1 MAKSK
6 FNVRTRRLPGRRS
19 LKISE
24 TPDGV
29 RQNPTISN
37 TIAQPHH
44 YIDNLACPALLID
57 EQRQIEAANQGFY
70 KLFGLPAKAI
80 QIGEKFANFAQRA
93 VINRY
98 EGLLELGSYIT
109 TENNQQTTSYQI
121 SVGGN
126 FVRLFCAR
134 TPDGKTLLSFST
146 ATLTEL
152 HGTVT
157 GDNKPNDG

>member
-19 LKISE
+19 LQTSE
-24 TPDGV
+24 TPDSL
-29 RQNPTISN
+29 RQNSNPPN
-37 TIAQPHH
+37 TIVQPHH
-44 YIDNLACPALLID
+44 YIDNLACPALLVD
-57 EQRQIEAANQGFY
+57 DQRHIEAANQGFY

-80 QIGEKFANFAQRA
+80 QIGEKFANLAQRA

-126 FVRLFCAR
+126 SVRLFCAR

-146 ATLTEL
+146 ATLSAP
-152 HGTVT
+152 HGAVT
-157 GDNKPNDG
+157 HDNEPNEG